1 MSNPTIRSS
10 PLTIPNRRSPVD
22 VALDILKEKFPGAL
36 LAFVAG
42 SFNRGEATLFSD
54 IDLVVIF
61 GKLDNAWRESF
72 LFQDWPV
79 EAFVHD
85 PETLSYFFHEVDAK
99 SGVPSLAAMVLEG
112 PSVPFAHPMASELRA
127 MAQNVLSS
135 QATKW
140 DTSTLEAKRYG
151 ITDLVDDLRD
161 PRTTLEAA
169 ATIGPAARAT
179 RRFLL
184 PCSGILVRFKEAHTP
199 ATCKSRSFPGRSM
212 GRSVPRCVARR
223 TEQTAASD
231 RRNPESLW
239 GVSVFG
245 TPTGRASRLE
255 AEWMNIDPRLKT
267 GEFCDSRRGQ

>member
-1 MSNPTIRSS
+1 MSNPAIRPS

-140 DTSTLEAKRYG
+140 DTCTLEAKRYG

-161 PRTTLEAA
+161 PHTTLEAA
-169 ATIGPAARAT
+169 ATIGLLHEQLGDFYFRARGFWSASKKHIPRRLARIDPSLAT
-179 RRFLL
+179 RWEEAFLDAWRAERNKL
-184 PCSGILVRFKEAHTP
+184 LLLTEEILSPYGGFLFSGYRLDAPPEW
-199 ATCKSRSFPGRSM
+199 
-212 GRSVPRCVARR
+212 
-223 TEQTAASD
+223 
-231 RRNPESLW
+231 RRN
-239 GVSVFG
+239 G
-245 TPTGRASRLE
+245 
-255 AEWMNIDPRLKT
+255 
-267 GEFCDSRRGQ
+267 